1 MKINWKT
8 LLICI
13 LIPLAVG
20 TTAGLLTMGGME
32 QFQEL
37 NKPMLAPPAWL
48 FPVVW
53 TILYILMGVS
63 SYLIYACE
71 ENREKKEYLNSKL
84 QTKKIRK
91 CNPEQKRKVLNIYG
105 YQLLVN
111 FLWPV
116 FFFNL
121 GWYGFSYLWL
131 ILLWILVAKMI
142 WEFDKISFSAALM
155 NIPYLL
161 WLSFAG
167 YLNLTIWLLN
177 R

>member
-1 MKINWKT
+1 MKKHWKA

-20 TTAGLLTMGGME
+20 TVAGLLTKGGME

-53 TILYILMGVS
+53 TILYVLMGIS
-63 SYLIYACE
+63 SFLIYTCE
-71 ENREKKEYLNSKL
+71 EVDEKKRNLNSKF
-84 QTKKIRK
+84 QKGKIRT
-91 CNPEQKRKVLNIYG
+91 CFLEQKRKSLNIYG

-116 FFFNL
+116 FFFNF

-131 ILLWILVAKMI
+131 ILLWILVATMI
-142 WEFDKISFSAALM
+142 WEFDKISLVAAIM
-155 NIPYLL
+155 NVPYLL

-177 R
+177 

>member
-1 MKINWKT
+1 
-8 LLICI
+8 
-13 LIPLAVG
+13 
-20 TTAGLLTMGGME
+20 ME
-32 QFQEL
+32 QFQSL
-37 NKPMLAPPAWL
+37 KKPMLAPPAWL

-53 TILYILMGVS
+53 TILYVLMGIS
-63 SYLIYACE
+63 SYLIYSCTE
-71 ENREKKEYLNSKL
+71 VDDKKEKRMNKK
-84 QTKKIRK
+84 QTEKIR
-91 CNPEQKRKVLNIYG
+91 NYNREQKRKALFIYG

-111 FLWPV
+111 FLWPI

-142 WEFDKISFSAALM
+142 WEFDKISFSAAIM
-155 NIPYLL
+155 NVPYLL

-167 YLNLTIWLLN
+167 YLNLSIWLLN